1 MTEDNDMTVAT
12 GKCRKDDSTHTAAR
26 KPRLCEVL
34 GVEVGERFYFD
45 DQGDK
50 LGPLVIKENGQVQRD
65 DIEGIFPHIR
75 FLADAINHPEKIVRV
90 PRLTDKEREIC
101 RILGVKWVSRDVGSD
116 QADLWCMET
125 EADEENFPR
134 QVRRYIGHINKSYFP
149 SVRPGHLISVED
161 AT

>member
-12 GKCRKDDSTHTAAR
+12 GKCREDDSAHSVAR

-34 GVEVGERFYFD
+34 GVDVGERFRVRD
-45 DQGDK
+45 GEK
-50 LGPLVIKENGQVQRD
+50 ALGPLSIALTGDVIAGSIIPRD
-65 DIEGIFPHIR
+65 VVFALTE
-75 FLADAINHPEKIVRV
+75 AINHPEKIERE
-90 PRLTDKEREIC
+90 PRLTDKERDIC

-116 QADLWCMET
+116 QTDLWCMET
-125 EADEENFPR
+125 EADEDNFPR

-149 SVRPGHLISVED
+149 SVRPGHLILVED